1 LLGLAGWEVAFR
13 WAPDREE
20 VLWRDLRVVHA
31 VNFCSDQPRKRTH
44 SRRSFFSL
52 ANT

>member
-31 VNFCSDQPRKRTH
+31 VNFCSDLRIYTNRG
-44 SRRSFFSL
+44 
-52 ANT
+52 NTLKCYQ